1 MIIKLCFTQNKRIFL
16 HMNEEEETMPR
27 PRGSRNKK
35 SMTIDEQI
43 NAARER
49 VEALKN
55 ELAEAEAELKTLTA
69 LRDEESMKELMATIA
84 SSGKSVNDVI
94 AMIKSE

>member
-1 MIIKLCFTQNKRIFL
+1 MYL
-16 HMNEEEETMPR
+16 HMNKEEKTMPR

-55 ELAEAEAELKTLTA
+55 ELAEAEEELKTLTT

>member
-1 MIIKLCFTQNKRIFL
+1 
-16 HMNEEEETMPR
+16 MPR

-55 ELAEAEAELKTLTA
+55 ELAEAEEELKTLTT